1 MPPKF
6 IPKHLRGAKKTS
18 SDLATKEEEKPD
30 DVGESTPASLG
41 EDSPAVGGAGASDG
55 ASTLTGDGAASVS
68 DGLSVAAVGGAG
80 AAVGGAG
87 APSLPPADDYL
98 TEALPGEE
106 HHHRLMSEAMAKIN
120 ITTSTYAHKIHPN
133 TRDVKV
139 SNLTIILKGKELL
152 VDAELILSYGC
163 RCESCCHIALPIMQ
177 HTTSRCKLLSLLCGT
192 ISCA

>member
-1 MPPKF
+1 M
-6 IPKHLRGAKKTS
+6 
-18 SDLATKEEEKPD
+18 
-30 DVGESTPASLG
+30 
-41 EDSPAVGGAGASDG
+41 
-55 ASTLTGDGAASVS
+55 
-68 DGLSVAAVGGAG
+68 SVAAVGGAG